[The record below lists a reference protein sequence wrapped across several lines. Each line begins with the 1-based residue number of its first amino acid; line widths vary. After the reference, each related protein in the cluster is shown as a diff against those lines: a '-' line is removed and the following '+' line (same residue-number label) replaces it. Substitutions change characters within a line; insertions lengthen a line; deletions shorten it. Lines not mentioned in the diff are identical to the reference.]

1 MASIDAPHPER
12 SRREP
17 SKDAGTSIQS
27 ETETVPEPASAF
39 AGSPVMLQYHEIKRA
54 HPGCLLFFRMGDFYE
69 LFFEDAVAAAP
80 ALDIALTKRGRHNG
94 ADIPMCGVPAHTAEA
109 YLARLIRAGFKV
121 AICDQTEDPAEARR
135 RGNKGPVRR
144 AVVRVVTAGTLTEDG
159 LLDARRHNYLAG
171 IAEAAGEIGLAWLD
185 LSTGSFAL
193 MPTTENALGGDL
205 ARLMPGEIVLPERL
219 LARPALFELFA
230 EWKSAL
236 TPLANPRFDSEA
248 ARRRLES
255 FYGVRALDGFGS
267 FGRAEIAAAGALVDY
282 VALTQQAS
290 QSKGAAYL
298 APPQRVLPRSVM
310 QIDAATRRN
319 LELTVTLSGERR
331 GSLLATIDRTLT
343 GAGARLLAEH
353 LAGPL
358 TMPDAI
364 MARLDAV
371 AFLVARPDTRA
382 ALRQRL
388 RHCPDIERALSR
400 LSLGR
405 GGPRDLAALRD
416 GLGET
421 SAIRGALAAPGLVP
435 LPETL
440 AAAEQGLGEHGVL
453 VDRLGRALA
462 ADSGSG
468 SGAGLPLFARDGGFI
483 AAGYAFELDQCR
495 ELRDDSRRAIAQL
508 QARYAEASGVASL
521 RIRHNNV
528 IGYYVEV
535 SAVNAGKLGAD
546 FMHRQTMAGAM
557 RYTTVELSELES
569 KIASAAERALA
580 LELRLFEDLVSE
592 VMARRQEIAAA
603 AAALAALDLAAAHA
617 ECAVEGNWVR
627 PEIDTGSGFEIRGG
641 RHPTVEAALAGRGA
655 FVANDC
661 ALGEDRIWL
670 VTGPNMAGKSTFL
683 RQNALIAILA
693 QIGAF
698 VPASS
703 AKIGIVDRLFSRVGA
718 ADDLARGRSTFMVEM
733 VETAA
738 ILNQAGPHSFV
749 ILDEIGRGTATFDGL
764 SIAWAALEHLHE
776 VNRCRA
782 LFATHYH
789 ELTAL
794 AAKLPALACHTM
806 RVKEWQGDVVFLH
819 EVAAGTADRSYG
831 IHVAKLAGLPANVT
845 ARAEEVLQ
853 ILEKGEQGGALAR
866 LADDLPLFR
875 AARPM
880 PAAPEAKP
888 SPIEE
893 ALRDIRPDELSPREA
908 LELLYRLKGMLPK

>member
-1 MASIDAPHPER
+1 MTLETRPDIAPP
-12 SRREP
+12 P
-17 SKDAGTSIQS
+17 Q
-27 ETETVPEPASAF
+27 PAVS
-39 AGSPVMLQYHEIKRA
+39 GSPVMLQYHEIKRA

-80 ALDIALTKRGRHNG
+80 ALDIALTKRGRHDG
-94 ADIPMCGVPAHTAEA
+94 ADIPMCGVPVHTAEA

-121 AICDQTEDPAEARR
+121 AICDQIEDPAEARR
-135 RGNKGPVRR
+135 RGNKGPVKR
-144 AVVRVVTAGTLTEDG
+144 AVVRVVTAGTLTEEG
-159 LLDARRHNYLAG
+159 LLEPRRHNYLAG
-171 IAEAAGEIGLAWLD
+171 IAEAGGELGLAWLD

-193 MPTTENALGGDL
+193 MPTGDGALAGDL
-205 ARLMPGEIVLPERL
+205 ARIMPGEIVVPERL
-219 LARPALFELFA
+219 LTRPALFELFA
-230 EWKSAL
+230 EWKAAL

-248 ARRRLES
+248 ARRRLEG
-255 FYGVRALDGFGS
+255 FYGVKALDGFGS

-282 VALTQQAS
+282 IALTQPG
-290 QSKGAAYL
+290 GAPYL
-298 APPQRVLPRSVM
+298 APPQRVMPGSVM

-319 LELTVTLSGERR
+319 LELTASLSGERR

-343 GAGARLLAEH
+343 GAGGRLLAEQ
-353 LAGPL
+353 LAAPVTL
-358 TMPDAI
+358 PEAI
-364 MARLDAV
+364 IARLDAV
-371 AFLVARPDTRA
+371 QFFVDRPEVRA
-382 ALRQRL
+382 ALRTRL
-388 RHCPDIERALSR
+388 RHCPDLERALTR

-421 SAIRGALAAPGLVP
+421 AALRAALAAPGLVP
-435 LPETL
+435 LPERL
-440 AAAEQGLGEHGVL
+440 AAAEQGLGEHGAL
-453 VDRLGRALA
+453 VERLDRALA
-462 ADSGSG
+462 PD
-468 SGAGLPLFARDGGFI
+468 LPLFARDGGFI
-483 AAGYAFELDQCR
+483 AAGYAIELDQCR

-528 IGYYVEV
+528 IGYYIEV
-535 SAVNAGKLGAD
+535 SAANAGKLGAD
-546 FMHRQTMAGAM
+546 FIHRQTMAGAM
-557 RYTTVELSELES
+557 RYTTGELAKLES

-580 LELRLFEDLVSE
+580 LELRLFEDLVGE

-603 AAALAALDLAAAHA
+603 AAALAALDLAAGHA
-617 ECAVEGNWVR
+617 ECAVEGGWVR
-627 PEIDTGSGFEIRGG
+627 PEVETGAAFEIRGG
-641 RHPTVEAALAGRGA
+641 RHPTVEAALAGKAA

-661 ALGEDRIWL
+661 VLGEDRIWL

-698 VPASS
+698 VPARS
-703 AKIGIVDRLFSRVGA
+703 ARIGIVDRLYSRVGA

-738 ILNQAGPHSFV
+738 ILNQAGPQSFV

-819 EVAAGTADRSYG
+819 EVAPGTADRSYG
-831 IHVAKLAGLPANVT
+831 IHVAKLAGLPAEVT
-845 ARAEEVLQ
+845 TRAEEVLQ
-853 ILEKGEQGGALAR
+853 ILEKGEQAGTLAR

-875 AARPM
+875 AARYAA
-880 PAAPEAKP
+880 PAAPEPQP
-888 SPIEE
+888 SPIED
-893 ALRDIRPDELSPREA
+893 ALRDVRPDELSPREA
-908 LELLYRLKGMLPK
+908 LDLLYRLKTLLTE